1 MRFYRGLLYGII
13 PALVL
18 WAVIAVVAHRALQ
31 TLMSPP
37 EPLIAAQENG
47 HSVH

>member
-18 WAVIAVVAHRALQ
+18 WAVIAVVAHRALVI
-31 TLMSPP
+31 LVPP
-37 EPLIAAQENG
+37 SSPLIASQDTG
-47 HSVH
+47 HSLR

>member
-18 WAVIAVVAHRALQ
+18 WAVIAVVAHRAFV
-31 TLMSPP
+31 TLVPP
-37 EPLIAAQENG
+37 AAPLLAAQDDG